1 MNTKIYTIA
10 LAIAAE
16 ALIAVAIFV
25 IIPDAVLPDSIRWL
39 DFSVLTI
46 INAIYALNVLIP
58 FVDLSDRSHK
68 EVAALGLRWTATGWY
83 SALAFLFMLGN
94 VIYAWNNSGEAWS
107 LSVQATVQGAFL
119 LFFLI
124 GIVSSQASMK
134 KAGEVYAEEEATK
147 RGKVD
152 VKAALADMLEAAS
165 RQRELSPELRE
176 RIIKVAAEGRYL
188 APSSSVGARD
198 ADRAII
204 ADCDA
209 LGFAL
214 GAAQP
219 SERNI
224 EERLYRLE
232 TDIKLRKRQ

>member
-1 MNTKIYTIA
+1 MNTRIYTIA
-10 LAIAAE
+10 IAIAAE
-16 ALIAVAIFV
+16 ALIAVAMFA

-46 INAIYALNVLIP
+46 INAIYALNVIVPL
-58 FVDLSDRSHK
+58 VDLSDSSHK
-68 EVAALGLRWTATGWY
+68 EVAALGIRWSATGWY

-94 VIYAWNNSGEAWS
+94 IIYAWNNFGEAWS
-107 LSVQATVQGAFL
+107 FPVQATTQGALL

-134 KAGEVYAEEEATK
+134 KAGDVYAEEEAKK
-147 RGKVD
+147 RGKAD
-152 VKAALADMLEAAS
+152 VKGALAGVLDAAS
-165 RQRELSPELRE
+165 RQPELSPELRE
-176 RIIKVAAEGRYL
+176 RIIRAAAEGRYI
-188 APSSSVGARD
+188 APSSSAGARD

-214 GAAQP
+214 GATQP

-232 TDIKLRKRQ
+232 NDIKLRKRQ